1 MEKITKD
8 ELNFMVI
15 IPIIMEENPEY
26 LFETIYELE
35 TEYGNSQISGYE
47 NLFEDVS
54 PQYMCLKIVHNLS
67 MMGNFVKNFLIQSGA
82 TMNSTSS
89 KNKSLYLKLSIK
101 PENIDILKKK
111 GFGLFSYNVDDMA
124 YSLYEF
130 QNAIKNLLEEKS
142 KEKDYDFLNI
152 ILKDFINYTLTDPNT
167 AMYDL
172 INNNKDF
179 YKNEIKKAETIIK
192 ENG

>member
-152 ILKDFINYTLTDPNT
+152 ILKDFFNYTLTDPNT